1 MARSVCLIVCASFRY
16 GVLPSACLEG
26 VAVATTEPDFNDR
39 SKISPTTTT
48 AFVIFHVLSVVALFY
63 TTWQAVAVAL
73 ALHWVCISWGIGMG
87 YHRLHTHRA
96 YTVPKAIDYLFAVC
110 GSMTLQGGPIF
121 WTATHR
127 IHHQRSDKPGDPHTP
142 RDGKWWSHMLWTIF
156 GEEMHSNTEVMGKYA
171 PDLMKDRFYRV
182 LNSWHWVPLVVLGLV
197 LLAVGGLPWLLWGV
211 FLRVTVGLHCT
222 WLVNSA
228 THLWGRRRFQTTDDS
243 RNNWWVA
250 LLTFGEGWHNNH
262 HAYPRSARHGLVWRE
277 LDISW
282 LQIRLLAALGI
293 AKDLQIPTASQIA
306 NKALPLGEAA

>member
-1 MARSVCLIVCASFRY
+1 M
-16 GVLPSACLEG
+16 
-26 VAVATTEPDFNDR
+26 ATTEPDFNDR

-48 AFVIFHVLSVVALFY
+48 AFVIFHILSVVALFY
-63 TTWQAVAVAL
+63 TTWQAVLVAVV
-73 ALHWVCISWGIGMG
+73 LHWVCISWGIGMG
-87 YHRLHTHRA
+87 YHRLHTHRS
-96 YTVPKAIDYLFAVC
+96 YTVPKVIDYFFAVC

-182 LNSWHWVPLVVLGLV
+182 LNSWHWVPLVVLGLM

-211 FLRVTVGLHCT
+211 FLRVTAGLHCT

-277 LDISW
+277 LDVSW

-293 AKDLQIPTASQIA
+293 AQDLQVPTASQIA
-306 NKALPLGEAA
+306 NKSLPLEEAA

>member
-1 MARSVCLIVCASFRY
+1 M
-16 GVLPSACLEG
+16 E
-26 VAVATTEPDFNDR
+26 TTELDFNDR
-39 SKISPTTTT
+39 SKISWVTTT
-48 AFVIFHVLSVVALFY
+48 AFTIFHILTVVALFY
-63 TTWQAVAVAL
+63 TTWQVVVLAL
-73 ALHWVCISWGIGMG
+73 VLHWVCISWGIGMG
-87 YHRLHTHRA
+87 YHRLHTHRS

-121 WTATHR
+121 WAATHR

-142 RDGKWWSHMLWTIF
+142 NDGKWWSHILWTIF

-197 LLAVGGLPWLLWGV
+197 LLAIGGWPWALWGI

-228 THLWGRRRFQTTDDS
+228 THLWGKRRFQTTDDS

-262 HAYPRSARHGLVWRE
+262 HAYPRSAKHGLVPRE
-277 LDISW
+277 LDVSW
-282 LQIRLLAALGI
+282 LQIRFLAWLGL
-293 AKDLQIPTASQIA
+293 AKDLQVPTASQIA
-306 NKALPLGEAA
+306 NKALPLEAAA

>member
-1 MARSVCLIVCASFRY
+1 VETPEI
-16 GVLPSACLEG
+16 
-26 VAVATTEPDFNDR
+26 DFNDR
-39 SKISPTTTT
+39 SQISTVTAT
-48 AFVIFHVLSVVALFY
+48 AFGIFHILTVVALFY
-63 TTWQAVAVAL
+63 TTWQTVVVAL
-73 ALHWVCISWGIGMG
+73 VLHWVCISWGIGMG

-110 GSMTLQGGPIF
+110 GAMTLQGGPIF
-121 WTATHR
+121 WSATHR

-142 RDGKWWSHMLWTIF
+142 RDGRWWSHILWTIF

-197 LLAVGGLPWLLWGV
+197 LLAVGGWPWVLWGI

-228 THLWGRRRFQTTDDS
+228 THLWGKRRFQTSDDS
-243 RNNWWVA
+243 KNNWWVA

-262 HAYPRSARHGLVWRE
+262 HAYPRSAKHGLVWRE

-282 LQIRLLAALGI
+282 LQIRFLAWLGL
-293 AKDLQIPTASQIA
+293 ARDLHVPTASQIA
-306 NKALPLGEAA
+306 NKTLPLEEAA

>member
-1 MARSVCLIVCASFRY
+1 M
-16 GVLPSACLEG
+16 
-26 VAVATTEPDFNDR
+26 ATTEPDFNDR

-48 AFVIFHVLSVVALFY
+48 AFVIFHILSVVALFY
-63 TTWQAVAVAL
+63 TTWQAVVVAVV
-73 ALHWVCISWGIGMG
+73 LHWVCISWGIGMG

-171 PDLMKDRFYRV
+171 PDLMKDHFYRV

-250 LLTFGEGWHNNH
+250 ILTFGEGWHNNH

-306 NKALPLGEAA
+306 NKALPLEEAA

>member
-1 MARSVCLIVCASFRY
+1 
-16 GVLPSACLEG
+16 LPSACLEG

-48 AFVIFHVLSVVALFY
+48 AFVIFHILSVVALFY
-63 TTWQAVAVAL
+63 TTWQAVVVAVV
-73 ALHWVCISWGIGMG
+73 LHWVCISWGIGMG

-110 GSMTLQGGPIF
+110 GAMTLQGGPIF

-197 LLAVGGLPWLLWGV
+197 LLAVGGLPWVLWGV
-211 FLRVTVGLHCT
+211 FLRVTVGLHST

-306 NKALPLGEAA
+306 NKALPLEEAA

>member
-1 MARSVCLIVCASFRY
+1 MATI
-16 GVLPSACLEG
+16 
-26 VAVATTEPDFNDR
+26 EPTYNDR
-39 SKISPTTTT
+39 SRVSPVTTT
-48 AFVIFHVLSVVALFY
+48 AFVTFHILAVVALFY
-63 TTWQAVAVAL
+63 TTWQAVVVAAV
-73 ALHWVCISWGIGMG
+73 LHWVCISWGIGMG

-96 YTVPKAIDYLFAVC
+96 YTVPKAIDYLFAVG

-121 WTATHR
+121 WAATHR

-142 RDGKWWSHMLWTIF
+142 RDGRWWSHILWTIF

-197 LLAVGGLPWLLWGV
+197 LLAVGGLPWVLWGV

-228 THLWGRRRFQTTDDS
+228 THLWGKRRFQTTDDS

-277 LDISW
+277 LDVSW

-293 AKDLQIPTASQIA
+293 ARDLQLPTASQIA
-306 NKALPLGEAA
+306 NKALPLEEAA

>member
-1 MARSVCLIVCASFRY
+1 M
-16 GVLPSACLEG
+16 
-26 VAVATTEPDFNDR
+26 ATTEPDFNDR

-48 AFVIFHVLSVVALFY
+48 AFVIFHILSVVALFY
-63 TTWQAVAVAL
+63 TTWQAVVVAL
-73 ALHWVCISWGIGMG
+73 VLHWVCISWGIGMG
-87 YHRLHTHRA
+87 YHRLHTHRS

-142 RDGKWWSHMLWTIF
+142 RDGKWWSHILWTIF
-156 GEEMHSNTEVMGKYA
+156 GEEMHSNTAVMGKYA

-262 HAYPRSARHGLVWRE
+262 HAYPRSARHGLIWRE
-277 LDISW
+277 LDVSW

-293 AKDLQIPTASQIA
+293 ARDLQVPTASQIA
-306 NKALPLGEAA
+306 NKSLPLEEAA

>member
-1 MARSVCLIVCASFRY
+1 
-16 GVLPSACLEG
+16 
-26 VAVATTEPDFNDR
+26 VATTEPNFNDR
-39 SKISPTTTT
+39 SKISTVTTT
-48 AFVIFHVLSVVALFY
+48 AFVIFHVLTVVALFY
-63 TTWQAVAVAL
+63 TTWQAVVVAAV
-73 ALHWVCISWGIGMG
+73 LHWVCISWGIGMG

-96 YTVPKAIDYLFAVC
+96 YTVPKALDYLFAVC

-121 WTATHR
+121 WSATHR

-142 RDGKWWSHMLWTIF
+142 RDGRWWSHMLWTIF

-171 PDLMKDRFYRV
+171 PDLLKDRFYRV

-197 LLAVGGLPWLLWGV
+197 LLAVGGLPWVLWGV

-228 THLWGRRRFQTTDDS
+228 THLWGKRRFQTTDDS

-277 LDISW
+277 LDVSW

-293 AKDLQIPTASQIA
+293 ARNLQLPTASQIA
-306 NKALPLGEAA
+306 NKALPLEEAA